1 MCHVYI
7 MEITYTGVLAIKTK
21 EIIPFAAAWMD
32 EQIVIP
38 NEVSQ
43 TEKEKCHMAALI
55 FGL

>member
-1 MCHVYI
+1 

-43 TEKEKCHMAALI
+43 TEKEKCHTAALI